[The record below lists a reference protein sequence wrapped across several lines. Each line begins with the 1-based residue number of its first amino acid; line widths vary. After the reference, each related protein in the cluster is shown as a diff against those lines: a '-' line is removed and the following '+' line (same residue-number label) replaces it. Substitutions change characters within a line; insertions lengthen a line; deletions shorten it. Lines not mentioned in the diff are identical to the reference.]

1 MSHAQSPIQGTSGR
15 PASLDACWNKGIRF
29 KNSGISI
36 EKMAEQAVL
45 GSGLDFEAEALRE
58 IECSLHG
65 KLRAHQVSEEF
76 IERYGEDALQQGV
89 AEYARALR
97 RGDKIENPDAWIVHT
112 SFWRAV
118 DELRREARRA
128 DGSVAEALIEMGSRA
143 TPAAEEMAVER
154 LAVEELREAMER
166 LSPEEQRVLSL
177 RYFEEL
183 DNEAGA
189 RVLLCSE
196 RTYRRRLSKTQKK
209 LARLLGAPL
218 PEPGSMPA
226 IEIGLLAWA
235 SLRGAEVVPSAHPL
249 DRLPAAADG
258 VREGVAW
265 MSRNLKEL
273 AGRIFAGDTA
283 EKVGAIA
290 GGPAGKVVGSCAGAL
305 TLCTLTGVVG
315 PGVGGFDVLEGT
327 RDQTTARHTRP
338 HKADEGTGAG
348 AEEAAITSAPPVP
361 HPGSVEVGQGSDR
374 QSAEQTKKTR
384 QSAERRQV
392 ERQTSGFAR
401 AASEATP
408 APSVGAS
415 SSTTGGEPDAAGTPS
430 IPDSSTPAT
439 EAAQAKQQFGAFK

>member
-1 MSHAQSPIQGTSGR
+1 MSDARSPTHETSGR
-15 PASLDACWNKGIRF
+15 PAGLDACWNKGIRF
-29 KNSGISI
+29 KNPGISI

-45 GSGLDFEAEALRE
+45 GSDLKAEALRE
-58 IECSLHG
+58 IERSLHG
-65 KLRAHQVSEEF
+65 KLRAHRVSEEF
-76 IERYGEDALQQGV
+76 IERFGEDALQQGV

-97 RGDKIENPDAWIVHT
+97 RGERIENSDAWIVHT
-112 SFWRAV
+112 AFWRAV

-143 TPAAEEMAVER
+143 TPAAEEMAVDR

-166 LSPEEQRVLSL
+166 LSPEEQRVLSV

-183 DNEAGA
+183 DPEASA
-189 RVLLCSE
+189 RALFCSE
-196 RTYRRRLSKTQKK
+196 RTYWRRLKKAKKK
-209 LARLLGAPL
+209 LASLLGAPL

-249 DRLPAAADG
+249 DRLPAAADE

-265 MSRNLKEL
+265 VSRNLKEL
-273 AGRIFAGDTA
+273 AGRIFASDTA

-290 GGPAGKVVGSCAGAL
+290 GGSAGKVVGGCAGAL

-315 PGVGGFDVLEGT
+315 PGVGGLDVLDGT
-327 RDQTTARHTRP
+327 RDRTAAGHARP
-338 HKADEGTGAG
+338 HKTGEETKAEG
-348 AEEAAITSAPPVP
+348 EAAIAPAPAAAP
-361 HPGSVEVGQGSDR
+361 RSSGSLNVDQQADR
-374 QSAEQTKKTR
+374 RSAERKKEAR
-384 QSAERRQV
+384 RSAERRQV

-408 APSVGAS
+408 TSPEGAS
-415 SSTTGGEPDAAGTPS
+415 SSSTSGESDGGATPS
-430 IPDSSTPAT
+430 IPESSAPAT
-439 EAAQAKQQFGAFK
+439 EAAQAEQEFGAFK